1 MSAEWPAQINS
12 QRLQPTS
19 ASMRAVL
26 VARPTAMQDSPF
38 LPQQRPKPPSI
49 LIASIPT
56 KGYQAEWIWVAWKIR
71 DGRHAKGHYRS
82 LYYSVSKKRAP
93 FLFLRLLS
101 VLLTDLKNIWQCC
114 SNWNLQQNTHFK
126 FYIDAWCLIV
136 NQAENTPST
145 DTVDIKH
152 NAEKSDPKVSH
163 SLRNERTAK
172 HSKNDQIRCSNCRP
186 LSFAQAHQLKI
197 WSSQRMLGND
207 VAVFL
212 PEFGVTHSLQQWVLA
227 HDASSSISN
236 SDKRYS
242 IPKSDAFLSLV
253 KFDLSFC
260 DSLVHLPKNQFIDGI
275 NVVISARTA
284 RLPLHWRQCFSI
296 FFTTYSDQKP
306 SNLCNKIF

>member
-12 QRLQPTS
+12 HRLQPTS

-49 LIASIPT
+49 LIAPIPT

-126 FYIDAWCLIV
+126 FYVDAWCLIV

-145 DTVDIKH
+145 ATVDTNI
-152 NAEKSDPKVSH
+152 
-163 SLRNERTAK
+163 TQ
-172 HSKNDQIRCSNCRP
+172 KNP
-186 LSFAQAHQLKI
+186 TLK
-197 WSSQRMLGND
+197 L
-207 VAVFL
+207 
-212 PEFGVTHSLQQWVLA
+212 VTHFEMNARQNTVRTIRSGVQ
-227 HDASSSISN
+227 
-236 SDKRYS
+236 
-242 IPKSDAFLSLV
+242 
-253 KFDLSFC
+253 
-260 DSLVHLPKNQFIDGI
+260 
-275 NVVISARTA
+275 NVVHCLSHK
-284 RLPLHWRQCFSI
+284 LF
-296 FFTTYSDQKP
+296 
-306 SNLCNKIF
+306 N